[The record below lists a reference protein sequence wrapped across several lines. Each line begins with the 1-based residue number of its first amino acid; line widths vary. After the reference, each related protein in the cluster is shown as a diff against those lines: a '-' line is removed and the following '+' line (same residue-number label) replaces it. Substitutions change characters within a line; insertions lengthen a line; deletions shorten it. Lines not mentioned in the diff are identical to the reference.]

1 MRIFVPGRLCLFGEH
16 SDWAGTYRSINP
28 KIGKGYALIV
38 GTNQG
43 IYAKVKQHPQ
53 ELIFQATLNNRSR
66 NEAIRLPMKATA
78 LLDAAKKGGFASY
91 IAGTAYQILTNYTV
105 KGLEID
111 NYLTDLPIQKG
122 LSSSAN
128 YSRRDGNCLSW
139 GKNYS

>member
-91 IAGTAYQILTNYTV
+91 IAGTAYQILTEI
-105 KGLEID
+105 KG
-111 NYLTDLPIQKG
+111 IQAP
-122 LSSSAN
+122 SF
-128 YSRRDGNCLSW
+128 
-139 GKNYS
+139 